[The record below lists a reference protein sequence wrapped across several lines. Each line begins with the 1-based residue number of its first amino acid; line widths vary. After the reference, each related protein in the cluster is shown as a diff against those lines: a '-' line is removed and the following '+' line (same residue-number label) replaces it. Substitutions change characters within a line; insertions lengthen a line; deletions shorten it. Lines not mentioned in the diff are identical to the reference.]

1 MKRVFVRSICLTVLV
16 FVLSSCSDSVPG
28 SGAKAYL
35 VCVGLDY
42 KNCTVA
48 TLPGTVA
55 DATEVCA
62 CLQSIY
68 AAKGVEYESVL
79 MIGEGEAPDTESD
92 LYPSADNIRKTIDN
106 LRPQSRDL
114 VVFYWSGHGH
124 RDNGGMFLAAAA
136 GGGSEYSKLYA
147 SELLDRAG
155 KLPCRSVFV
164 FDSCYS
170 GNAVENGS
178 TGFIQSLKTLT
189 QESDEP
195 GVCILAAC
203 AAESLSYVT
212 SVPGEDGP
220 ARPHSVFTASLL
232 RVLGWQ
238 CSANRVT
245 PVHGRTA
252 EGYLAKLPSR
262 TDTSAL
268 LELVRKDMSRIFES
282 EKQVPETAGTA
293 FPVFLI
299 P

>member
-1 MKRVFVRSICLTVLV
+1 MKRVFVRSVCLAVFV

-42 KNCTVA
+42 KNSTVA

-55 DATEVCA
+55 DATEICA
-62 CLQSIY
+62 CLQCIY
-68 AAKGVEYESVL
+68 EAKGVGCESVL
-79 MIGEGEAPDTESD
+79 MLCEGEDPDTESH
-92 LYPSADNIRKTIDN
+92 LYPSADNIRKILDS
-106 LRPQSRDL
+106 LRPRSGDL

-124 RDNGGMFLAAAA
+124 RDNRGMFLAAAA
-136 GGGSEYSKLYA
+136 GDGLEYTKLYA
-147 SELLDRAG
+147 SELLERARN
-155 KLPCRSVFV
+155 LRCSVVFV

-178 TGFIQSLKTLT
+178 TGFIQSLETLT

-195 GVCILAAC
+195 DVCILAAC
-203 AAESLSYVT
+203 AAESLSYIT
-212 SVPGEDGP
+212 SVSGEDGP

-245 PVHGRTA
+245 QVHGRTA
-252 EGYLAKLPSR
+252 EGYLANLPPR
-262 TDTSAL
+262 IHTSAL
-268 LELVRKDMSRIFES
+268 LEHVRRDMSRIFES
-282 EKQVPETAGTA
+282 EKQVPETTGTA